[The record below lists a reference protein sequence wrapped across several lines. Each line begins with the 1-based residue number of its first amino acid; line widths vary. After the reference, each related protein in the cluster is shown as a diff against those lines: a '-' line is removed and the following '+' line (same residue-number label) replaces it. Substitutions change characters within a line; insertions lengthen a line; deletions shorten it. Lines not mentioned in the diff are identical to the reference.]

1 MKGQESALAGEWTPV
16 VELESINRDEDT
28 FVKNQS
34 IIFGRRF
41 ESFKKI
47 QIPPCRT
54 YSDFHFNENDHARDR
69 RDLLLEAYKNLTIA
83 SEIADRLV
91 DNTAGRYATS
101 KYSPIAEYS
110 LLGDEIDF
118 GTIQPSEICVE
129 REPDILA
136 LKNGALENATNVL
149 RSLDSLHL
157 NGNDSTTKQLE
168 PNLPLPP
175 KEAHFSIK
183 YTKSDIFPV
192 LNIEGGLA

>member
-1 MKGQESALAGEWTPV
+1 MALAGEWTPV
-16 VELESINRDEDT
+16 VELESINGDEET

-41 ESFKKI
+41 ELFEII
-47 QIPPCRT
+47 QIPPYRT

-69 RDLLLEAYKNLTIA
+69 RDLLLEAYKNLIIA

-91 DNTAGRYATS
+91 NNTAGRSADVAS
-101 KYSPIAEYS
+101 QYSPIDEYS

-118 GTIQPSEICVE
+118 GTIQPSEICVA
-129 REPDILA
+129 RELDILA
-136 LKNGALENATNVL
+136 LKNGALENATNVM
-149 RSLDSLHL
+149 RFLDSLQL

-168 PNLPLPP
+168 PNLPLPT

-183 YTKSDIFPV
+183 YTKSDILPV
-192 LNIEGGLA
+192 LHIEGALA